1 MTEEQ
6 RVRRE
11 QRNTVIRNRVAL
23 FLSTVF
29 QPPVT
34 VAVLLLLS
42 PVIEPGFPGTAWFGA
57 LAVLFVCVLPFAAV
71 LLLVRL
77 GKITDRHVSDR
88 RQRAPVLA
96 MALLSLLAGLGLLT
110 VVNAPVSVIV
120 MVLAIVGSVVVLG
133 VISVFWKISG
143 HAGAVALSTAIAV
156 LMLGAPW
163 IPLMLLIPAVCWSRV
178 VLRAHTAAQV
188 VVGAL
193 VGGGG
198 AAGLW
203 LLLREAMIRAG

>member
-1 MTEEQ
+1 MTEGP

-23 FLSTVF
+23 FLSAVF

-42 PVIEPGFPGTAWFGA
+42 PVVEPGFPGTAWFGA

-77 GKITDRHVSDR
+77 GKITDHHVSDR
-88 RQRAPVLA
+88 RQRAPVTA

-120 MVLAIVGSVVVLG
+120 TVLAIVGSVVVLG

-188 VVGAL
+188 VMGAL
-193 VGGGG
+193 VGGGV

-203 LLLREAMIRAG
+203 LLLREVMIRAG

>member
-1 MTEEQ
+1 MTGGP
-6 RVRRE
+6 RVPRE
-11 QRNTVIRNRVAL
+11 QRNTVIRNRAAL
-23 FLSTVF
+23 FLSAVF

-42 PVIEPGFPGTAWFGA
+42 PVIEPGYPGTAWFGA
-57 LAVLFVCVLPFAAV
+57 LAVLFVCVLPFAVV

-77 GKITDRHVSDR
+77 GKITDHHVSDS
-88 RQRAPVLA
+88 RQRAPVMA

-110 VVNAPVSVIV
+110 AVDAPASVIV

-133 VISVFWKISG
+133 AISVVWKISG

-163 IPLMLLIPAVCWSRV
+163 IPLMLLIPAVGWSRV

-188 VVGAL
+188 VMGAL
-193 VGGGG
+193 VGGGV

-203 LLLREAMIRAG
+203 LLLREAMVRAG

>member
-1 MTEEQ
+1 MTEGPG
-6 RVRRE
+6 VRRE

-23 FLSTVF
+23 FLSAVF

-42 PVIEPGFPGTAWFGA
+42 PVVEPGFPGTAWFGA

-77 GKITDRHVSDR
+77 GKITDHHVSDR
-88 RQRAPVLA
+88 RQRAPVTA

-110 VVNAPVSVIV
+110 VVNAPASVIV
-120 MVLAIVGSVVVLG
+120 TVLAIVGSVVVLG

-193 VGGGG
+193 VGGGV

>member
-1 MTEEQ
+1 M
-6 RVRRE
+6 RRE

-23 FLSTVF
+23 FLSAVF

-42 PVIEPGFPGTAWFGA
+42 PVIEPGFPGTAWFGV

-96 MALLSLLAGLGLLT
+96 MALLSVLAGLGLLT

-188 VVGAL
+188 VMGAL

-203 LLLREAMIRAG
+203 LLLREVMIRAG

>member
-1 MTEEQ
+1 MTEGP

-23 FLSTVF
+23 FLSAVF

-42 PVIEPGFPGTAWFGA
+42 PVVEPGFPGTAWFGA

-77 GKITDRHVSDR
+77 GKITDHHVSDR
-88 RQRAPVLA
+88 RQRAPVTA

-110 VVNAPVSVIV
+110 VVNAPASVIV
-120 MVLAIVGSVVVLG
+120 TVLAIVGSVVVLG

-188 VVGAL
+188 VMGAL
-193 VGGGG
+193 VGGGV

>member
-1 MTEEQ
+1 M
-6 RVRRE
+6 RRE

-23 FLSTVF
+23 FLSAVF

-34 VAVLLLLS
+34 VAALLLLS
-42 PVIEPGFPGTAWFGA
+42 PVVEPGFPGTAWFGA

-88 RQRAPVLA
+88 RQRAPVTA

-120 MVLAIVGSVVVLG
+120 TVLAIVGSVVVLG

-178 VLRAHTAAQV
+178 VLRTHTTAQV
-188 VVGAL
+188 VMGAV
-193 VGGGG
+193 VGGGV

-203 LLLREAMIRAG
+203 LLLREVAIRVG